1 MKYKTILF
9 FNLLFICALALALT
23 LENASLVDAKGIA
36 KPVFSSPTKQKD
48 GDKSGPPPGSEK
60 GEVDPA
66 NLNADTAVRDP
77 ETPGF
82 FVFFFNG
89 AIDEAVRVKIFSS
102 GIPQGV
108 PALPNPVSVPDS
120 VVPTS
125 SNSPYFFFAVWRQA
139 VEGGVITQFKQP
151 ILINAPYQDF
161 NLSGDQEARIRIW
174 MYNPATQS
182 WVKLGGQVDI
192 FNNVVTGMVMSM
204 APYHENGSTLFA
216 LGFDDTPPLNQTVD
230 EFGTTNIS
238 TLLRDDFNLFVPA
251 GSVEVGSHFEI
262 TPFSGVPISDPFE
275 FVGKP
280 IYIAVYRVNYEAT
293 SLPEKYATVR
303 LTNPVTVEF
312 NTDEPQNQGLD
323 PATMTIVMFVDG
335 QWVDVEDLGYTVTRD
350 ETGISVEVDVLG
362 IFSLAQSAP

>member
-9 FNLLFICALALALT
+9 FNLLFICALALVLT
-23 LENASLVDAKGIA
+23 LENTSLVDAKGVA
-36 KPVFSSPTKQKD
+36 KPVFSSPTKQK
-48 GDKSGPPPGSEK
+48 GDNSGPPPGSEK

-82 FVFFFNG
+82 FVFFFNE

-102 GIPQGV
+102 GIPQDV
-108 PALPNPVSVPDS
+108 PALSNPVSIPDS

-139 VEGGVITQFKQP
+139 VEGGVITHFKQP

-192 FNNVVTGMVMSM
+192 FNNVVTGMLTSM
-204 APYHENGSTLFA
+204 TPYYENGSTLFA
-216 LGFDDTPPLNQTVD
+216 LGFDDVPPLNQTVD
-230 EFGTTNIS
+230 EFGTTTIS
-238 TLLRDDFNLFVPA
+238 TALRDDFTLFVPA

-262 TPFSGVPISDPFE
+262 TPFSGVPTNDAFE
-275 FVGKP
+275 FIGKP
-280 IYIAVYRVNYEAT
+280 IYIAAYHVNYAAF
-293 SLPEKYATVR
+293 SLPEKYAMSQFTK
-303 LTNPVTVEF
+303 PVTIKF
-312 NTDEPQNQGLD
+312 NPDELQNQSLD
-323 PATMTIVMFVDG
+323 PDTITIVMFVDG

-350 ETGISVEVDVLG
+350 ETGISVEANVLG
-362 IFSLAQSAP
+362 IFSLAQSTP